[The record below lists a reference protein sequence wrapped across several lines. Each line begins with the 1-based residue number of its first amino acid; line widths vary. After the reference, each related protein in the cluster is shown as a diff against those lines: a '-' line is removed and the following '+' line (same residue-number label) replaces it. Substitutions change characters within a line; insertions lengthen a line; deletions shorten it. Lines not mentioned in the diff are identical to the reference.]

1 MAASGTPR
9 VRYRADGVRLSF
21 EIPFAL
27 SDPSSLAVFLDAA
40 PQAGGYT
47 VSGCG
52 EAGGGTVRFA
62 GAPAEG
68 VVVTLARQVPLAR
81 RARFEPGGGLTAAA
95 LNGEFDRVMAG
106 LQQVASD
113 NGRALRLDPTDGDG
127 ALVLPPALTRAGK
140 ALAFD
145 EAGGVQL
152 VDHGATVALP
162 QVLAGGAGAVWRSAS
177 DKIGEAVSVRDYGAV
192 GDGLADDTA
201 AFLSALA
208 ANGKVRVP
216 EGRFR
221 LTATLALAYGQVLA
235 GAGQTSVLMGAD
247 VSGPVI
253 ELPYGY
259 AQLRDLRLE
268 GGETGILLRGR
279 LGPCVQ
285 NRLSDLTLWDMAVGL
300 DLDGYEDAARPCY
313 WNHIERVLIARPT
326 GTGLRLRRSGAGDT
340 PNANR
345 FTGVRVYSLGT
356 AISGDGIAVLAG
368 AHMNCFTDCE
378 VNLST
383 GAAACIRIGAG
394 AADTCLINPY
404 TETLGTVANLLLEA
418 GSSATSVV
426 NLHAQ
431 SAGAAIEDHSGG
443 SYSAINAGWPLRNR
457 LAGAEIGEMKVEGL
471 RYATRFLDPAAGGPV
486 SIDAAAPIYL
496 ISAFGGAVEARL
508 PAAADAE
515 GAVLTIKKQDTSQ
528 NAVTVT
534 EEGGPGPD
542 ARQWLLGNRY
552 DFLTVCSNGAG
563 WWVLAGN
570 PLPAGGYY
578 YEGAGLYEPDMTK
591 SVYTVSAYAG
601 ALEVRLP
608 APGDARAAGRTVSIK
623 KIDVSDNPVTITQSG
638 GVGPDGAV
646 VILGSRYDAATFY
659 SNGAEWF
666 VLASSTARARVA
678 FREVTGTVSLDLT
691 RRFHAISASAGAVTV
706 QLPAPDAAAA
716 SGREVLIKKTDP
728 SANTV
733 TITQLGGGG
742 PDGAEQVL
750 GAQYQWLAALCNGS
764 QWYITAKG

>member
-1 MAASGTPR
+1 MAMSETPR
-9 VRYRADGVRLSF
+9 VRYRADGSRVSF
-21 EIPFAL
+21 DIPFAL
-27 SDPSSLAVFLDAA
+27 SDPASLAVFLDAA
-40 PQAGGYT
+40 PQAGGFSL
-47 VSGCG
+47 SGYG
-52 EAGGGTVRFA
+52 EAGGGAVRFA
-62 GAPAEG
+62 TAPAAG
-68 VVVTLARQVPLAR
+68 VVVTLARRVPLAR

-127 ALVLPPALTRAGK
+127 VLVLPPAVARAGK

-145 EAGGVQL
+145 ETGGVQL
-152 VDHGATVALP
+152 VDHGTTTALP
-162 QVLAGGAGAVWRSAS
+162 QVLAAGAGAVWRSAT
-177 DKIGEAVSVRDYGAV
+177 DKLAEAVSVRDYGAV
-192 GDGLADDTA
+192 GDGLADDTP

-221 LTATLALAYGQVLA
+221 LTSPLALAYGQVLA
-235 GAGQTSVLMGAD
+235 GAGQTSVLLGAE

-253 ELPYGY
+253 ELPDGY

-268 GGETGILLRGR
+268 GGQTGILLRGR

-285 NRLSDLTLWDMAVGL
+285 NRLSDLTLWDMDIGL
-300 DLDGYEDAARPCY
+300 DLDGYEDAVRPCY
-313 WNHIERVLIARPT
+313 WNHVERVLIARPT

-345 FTGVRVYSLGT
+345 FTGVRVYSLGAAT
-356 AISGDGIAVLAG
+356 AGDGIAVLAG

-378 VNLST
+378 VNLSA
-383 GAAACIRIGAG
+383 GAAACIRIGGA

-404 TETLGTVANLLLEA
+404 TETPGTVANLLLEA
-418 GSSATSVV
+418 GSQGTSIV

-443 SYSAINAGWPLRNR
+443 AYSAINAGWPLRNR
-457 LAGAEIGEMKVEGL
+457 LTGAEIGEMKVEGL
-471 RYATRFLDPAAGGPV
+471 RYATQFLNPDSGGLVP
-486 SIDAAAPIYL
+486 IDAAAPLYL

-508 PAAADAE
+508 PPAGQAE
-515 GAVLTIKKQDTSQ
+515 GAVLTLKKQDTSQ
-528 NAVTVT
+528 NPVTVT
-534 EEGGPGPD
+534 EEGGAGPD

-578 YEGAGLYEPDMTK
+578 YEGSGLYEPDMTK
-591 SVYTVSAYAG
+591 AVYTVSAFAG

-608 APGDARAAGRTVSIK
+608 APMDARAAGKTVSIK
-623 KIDVSDNPVTITQSG
+623 KIDVSDNPVTITRAG
-638 GVGPDGAV
+638 GTGPDGAV
-646 VILGSRYDAATFY
+646 VTLGSRYDAATLY

-666 VLASSTARARVA
+666 VLATSTPRARVS

-706 QLPAPDAAAA
+706 QLPTPVGCR
-716 SGREVLIKKTDP
+716 GRGP
-728 SANTV
+728 
-733 TITQLGGGG
+733 GGLDQENRPIG
-742 PDGAEQVL
+742 Q
-750 GAQYQWLAALCNGS
+750 
-764 QWYITAKG
+764 